1 LKVLAG
7 YIISV
12 ALLCWERRHLRKN
25 FSNHYLP
32 IAAFY
37 IKIPFV
43 GLKIVL
49 TTAFLVFFAGYE
61 DPDAVLEWTI
71 TFLFVLYAS
80 GFLIDLLP
88 ATSKVAEDTHGKEDW
103 TECGMHPN
111 VLGQEKS

>member
-1 LKVLAG
+1 VLAR

-43 GLKIVL
+43 GLEIVL
-49 TTAFLVFFAGYE
+49 TIVLLVFFAGYE

-71 TFLFVLYAS
+71 AFLSVLYAS

-88 ATSKVAEDTHGKEDW
+88 ATSEVAEETHGKENW
-103 TECGMHPN
+103 MECGMHAN
-111 VLGQEKS
+111 VSGQEKP